1 MQDYYVSVI
10 DDFSVL
16 DPFTSNGLQVT
27 VCSSIISDP
36 LGDNGDSRVGI
47 NGFSWS
53 IKFFISKT
61 ESSPIATILIT
72 DTIVSIYLLRGISLS
87 LNMCIVQCLSL
98 ISFCPVPYQVQNSNN
113 QSQGLQCKWF

>member
-1 MQDYYVSVI
+1 MMQDYYVSVI

-16 DPFTSNGLQVT
+16 DPFTSDSLQVT
-27 VCSSIISDP
+27 ICSSIISNP
-36 LGDNGDSRVGI
+36 LSDNGDSRVGI

-72 DTIVSIYLLRGISLS
+72 DTIVS
-87 LNMCIVQCLSL
+87 
-98 ISFCPVPYQVQNSNN
+98 
-113 QSQGLQCKWF
+113 K